1 MVSCD
6 RARRRPNTSRLD
18 PRQLGDR
25 NEFRRILKTYRR
37 KKRANPIWFQLE
49 GDAPSSKEEIYQ
61 LEANID
67 AQLPDE
73 YRQFV
78 TNFGSGY
85 FAFSAVYSPN
95 PDSNFPLEKTNFNN
109 QGTRKNHIIFS
120 ENGSGDHYGFQ
131 VSEKKCS
138 SGVFFLG
145 PRAGGMAQNRI
156 L

>member
-1 MVSCD
+1 M
-6 RARRRPNTSRLD
+6 NFE
-18 PRQLGDR
+18 
-25 NEFRRILKTYRR
+25 EFSKLIAE
-37 KKRANPIWFQLE
+37 KKRSNPIWFQLE

-78 TNFGSGY
+78 TKFGSGY

-109 QGTRKNHIIFS
+109 QGIRKNHIIFS

-138 SGVFFLG
+138 SGVFFWDHELEEWHKTEYSNLF
-145 PRAGGMAQNRI
+145 AFLASTALNNNE
-156 L
+156 